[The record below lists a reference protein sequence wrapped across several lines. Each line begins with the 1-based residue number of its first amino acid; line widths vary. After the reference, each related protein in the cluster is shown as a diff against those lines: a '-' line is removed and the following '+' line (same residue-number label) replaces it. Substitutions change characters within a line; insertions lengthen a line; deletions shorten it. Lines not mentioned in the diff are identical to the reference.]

1 MNKSDKENRFLT
13 ILENH
18 KDQVYRICW
27 GFTKEKS
34 DVEDLYQE
42 VMLKTWKGL
51 DGFEG
56 RSSISTWLYR
66 VTVNTCLLWKKKN
79 KHSIELNEKHQHK
92 PEFISGSQEDLLI
105 QNEKILKLKSAI
117 QRLNKM
123 DKTIALLIL
132 EEMSYEEISKITGLN
147 INHIG
152 VKIHRIKQ
160 QLKKLMQ

>member
-1 MNKSDKENRFLT
+1 MNKSEKEKQFLA

-18 KDQVYRICW
+18 KDQIYRICW

-34 DVEDLYQE
+34 DVEDLFQE

-51 DGFEG
+51 EGFEG

-79 KHSIELNEKHQHK
+79 KPSIELTDSNQEK
-92 PEFISGSQEDLLI
+92 SGFTASSQEDLLI
-105 QNEKILKLKSAI
+105 QNERILKLRQAI
-117 QRLNKM
+117 QQLNKV

-132 EEMSYEEISKITGLN
+132 EEMSYDEISEITGLN

-160 QLKKLMQ
+160 QLKKLML